1 MDAIER
7 LERRIEDLR
16 EAIDRSR
23 RYRLAGRAATVA
35 GPLLLA
41 AILFGVVGF
50 TPTLTILGL
59 ALAIG
64 GMVLSGSSR
73 ATTQELERALTEAET
88 ERNATIDSL
97 DLVDLGEERKGLGG
111 P

>member
-35 GPLLLA
+35 GPLMLA
-41 AILFGVVGF
+41 AILFGVGF

-73 ATTQELERALTEAET
+73 ATTQELERALTEAEA

>member
-35 GPLLLA
+35 GPLMLA
-41 AILFGVVGF
+41 AILFGVGF

-73 ATTQELERALTEAET
+73 ATTQELERALTEAGT